1 MKWFSQSKEDMSEH
15 DEIIRK
21 KLDFQTP
28 PDVCRYMVSLV
39 PPFAKTVFEPTP
51 GSGNIVEIL
60 KQQNFDVTAPEDFFK
75 VDKNESWFDC
85 VVMNPPF
92 AHAYA
97 FNVPQ
102 YLNKAGMRLGYHI
115 LLECM
120 QMSNN
125 IIALMPW
132 FTISDSDVRLRTLKK
147 FGLRSITSLPRKT
160 FKFARIQTLV
170 IQLEKGYDGPTEFI
184 VYDLIKHV
192 EHPKLFAD
200 AK

>member
-1 MKWFSQSKEDMSEH
+1 MKWFYKMGEKLDI
-15 DEIIRK
+15 DRK
-21 KLDFQTP
+21 RQDFQTP

-39 PPFAKTVFEPTP
+39 PLTAKTILEPTP
-51 GSGNIVEIL
+51 GIGNIVEIL
-60 KQQNFDVTAPEDFFK
+60 KQQNFQVTAPEDFFK

-85 VVMNPPF
+85 IVMNPPF

-97 FNVPQ
+97 FGVPEH
-102 YLNKAGMRLGYHI
+102 LNKAGMRLGYHI

-120 QMSNN
+120 QMSSN
-125 IIALMPW
+125 IVALMPW

-147 FGLRSITSLPRKT
+147 FGLRSVTALPRKT
-160 FKFARIQTLV
+160 FQFARIQTLV